1 MKWKDIF
8 KEEADFN
15 QLKNIVNE
23 LIKWEVRLKDIS
35 DDLHDRD
42 LQMLT
47 KKDLSRATFKIIEHL
62 KKKYK
67 IKI

>member
-23 LIKWEVRLKDIS
+23 LIKREVRLKDIS